1 MLSPNLSGLFL
12 AIYFVHT
19 CVAQY
24 DVPPAKLE
32 DIYPKGLRVS
42 IPVYVN
48 EAGEPVNPDDVRS
61 VTAATLT
68 LSPTPAPVTPADRPC
83 QVSRSRVQLP
93 EFICS
98 GQLLFEENFLD
109 PLAIGNLWEPE
120 VRFSGEPDYPF
131 VVYMYDNHISVRD
144 GHLSIR
150 PVLLEHKF
158 GESFTRKPL
167 DLGSRCTGEVG
178 TAQCYRSA
186 HGAHILPPII
196 SGKIT
201 TKNEFNFRYGRVE
214 IRAKLPK
221 GDWLVPEIQLEPRD
235 NNYGT
240 LKYASGLM
248 KVASV
253 EGNGI
258 LSRTLTGGVIM
269 SDREPFR
276 SYAML
281 ENRGQDSWTKDFH
294 NYTLVWK
301 PDGISLFVDGV
312 NYANVDPGD
321 GFTKIGLENNV
332 TAASQ
337 WAQGSL
343 MAPFDEM
350 FYISLGISVGGLN
363 DFSDSTPK
371 KPWHKKS
378 RNSLLVFWN
387 DRSNWYPTWHN
398 EEAELQVE
406 YVRVY
411 AF

>member
-1 MLSPNLSGLFL
+1 MGALTISGLFL
-12 AIYFVHT
+12 V
-19 CVAQY
+19 
-24 DVPPAKLE
+24 
-32 DIYPKGLRVS
+32 
-42 IPVYVN
+42 
-48 EAGEPVNPDDVRS
+48 
-61 VTAATLT
+61 
-68 LSPTPAPVTPADRPC
+68 
-83 QVSRSRVQLP
+83 
-93 EFICS
+93 ICS
-98 GQLLFEENFLD
+98 AQTYRPQFEF
-109 PLAIGNLWEPE
+109 PLPHREE
-120 VRFSGEPDYPF
+120 FYRRRF
-131 VVYMYDNHISVRD
+131 R
-144 GHLSIR
+144 
-150 PVLLEHKF
+150 
-158 GESFTRKPL
+158 
-167 DLGSRCTGEVG
+167 
-178 TAQCYRSA
+178 A
-186 HGAHILPPII
+186 PI
-196 SGKIT
+196 
-201 TKNEFNFRYGRVE
+201 
-214 IRAKLPK
+214 
-221 GDWLVPEIQLEPRD
+221 PEIQLEPRD

-253 EGNGI
+253 KGNGI

-411 AF
+411 AL